1 MYVAAFAQAGVV
13 ISLGAPAM
21 PGTSGVISGPG
32 GFFQYDSPV
41 PGVIVYRY
49 SKEQPQTVPVAV
61 PAPQS
66 SPAEDQAGELQPA
79 GSVLSWQYWEEVTG
93 LTGLA
98 LVTYLLISEGSRVLY
113 PPRNLVP
120 VP

>member
-1 MYVAAFAQAGVV
+1 
-13 ISLGAPAM
+13 M
-21 PGTSGVISGPG
+21 PGTYGVISGPG
-32 GFFQYDSPV
+32 GFFQYDSPT

-49 SKEQPQTVPVAV
+49 SKQQPQTVPV

-66 SPAEDQAGELQPA
+66 SPAEDPEGDLQPA

-98 LVTYLLISEGSRVLY
+98 LVTYLLVSEGSRVLY

>member
-1 MYVAAFAQAGVV
+1 MYVAAFAQAGVT
-13 ISLGAPAM
+13 ITLGAPAM
-21 PGTSGVISGPG
+21 PGTSGVLSAPG
-32 GFFQYDSPV
+32 GYFQYESPM

-49 SKEQPQTVPVAV
+49 SKSEPVSVPV
-61 PAPQS
+61 PAT
-66 SPAEDQAGELQPA
+66 SPAEEQEDTLQPV
-79 GSVLSWQYWEEVTG
+79 GDVLSWQYWEEITG

-98 LVTYLLISEGSRVLY
+98 LVTYLLLSEGSRVLY